1 MNDAAATP
9 EYDGECAFGW
19 SLGRQAPGKEKLQV
33 TDGDKLYYFSNPL
46 VKVMWNILPN
56 RAAKADAAWAA
67 R

>member
-9 EYDGECAFGW
+9 EYEGECAFGW
-19 SLGRQAPGKEKLQV
+19 SLGRQAPGKENLQTTEV
-33 TDGDKLYYFSNPL
+33 
-46 VKVMWNILPN
+46 LPN